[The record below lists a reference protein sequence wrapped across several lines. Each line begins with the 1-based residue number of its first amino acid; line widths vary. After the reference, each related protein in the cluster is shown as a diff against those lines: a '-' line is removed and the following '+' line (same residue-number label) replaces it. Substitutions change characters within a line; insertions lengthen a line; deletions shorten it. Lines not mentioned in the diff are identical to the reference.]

1 MPQMLLFFVSNQFQ
15 LFLFRT
21 DINLLLIIIY
31 YENFTIGMDKT
42 ILIVEDDEVLI
53 GIYKEILEL
62 YDYEVQTALN
72 GVEGVEKFKQIKPS
86 LVILDVNMP
95 GVDGYDT
102 FKQIKEIDKN
112 SNVVIVTSSAE
123 FESKSQEA
131 IKQGLIKVI
140 LKPILVDE
148 LLKLAKK
155 YTELKLEKRFGDME
169 EVMLELTVKTNK
181 FLKNFIRKN
190 QK

>member
-1 MPQMLLFFVSNQFQ
+1 
-15 LFLFRT
+15 
-21 DINLLLIIIY
+21 
-31 YENFTIGMDKT
+31 MDKT
-42 ILIVEDDEVLI
+42 ILIVEDNEVLI

-62 YDYEVQTALN
+62 YNYEVQTALN
-72 GVEGVEKFKQIKPS
+72 GVEGVKKFKQIKPS

-95 GVDGYDT
+95 GIDGYET

-112 SNVVIVTSSAE
+112 ANVVIVTGGVE
-123 FESKSQEA
+123 FESKNQEI

-140 LKPILVDE
+140 PKPILIDE

-155 YTELKLEKRFGDME
+155 YTGLELEKRFGYKED
-169 EVMLELTVKTNK
+169 VMLELILKTNK
-181 FLKNFIRKN
+181 FLINFTREN

>member
-1 MPQMLLFFVSNQFQ
+1 
-15 LFLFRT
+15 
-21 DINLLLIIIY
+21 
-31 YENFTIGMDKT
+31 MDKT

-62 YDYEVQTALN
+62 HDYEVQTALN

-112 SNVVIVTSSAE
+112 ANVVIVTGSAE
-123 FESKSQEA
+123 SESKSQEA

-155 YTELKLEKRFGDME
+155 VYWAQT
-169 EVMLELTVKTNK
+169 
-181 FLKNFIRKN
+181 RKKIGGYGRGN
-190 QK
+190 VRIDT